1 MKEMPVVAQVMM
13 PEKGLF
19 LVRCT
24 CEPPRY
30 GAQVLV
36 SLDYGQDLG
45 MVTESGEYDPDRHG
59 SRLPGFQLLRLIFSR
74 PPEIQAGLSDC
85 HCLFCL
91 QKPFD
96 SIDLVPPT
104 LIHACGMKSKS
115 DVYTVPVRGCKTQ
128 HPFPCGTV
136 YVRENQ

>member
-85 HCLFCL
+85 HCLLCL

-96 SIDLVPPT
+96 SIDLVPPSGVDT
-104 LIHACGMKSKS
+104 CRMETQAEVHIVL
-115 DVYTVPVRGCKTQ
+115 VP
-128 HPFPCGTV
+128 
-136 YVRENQ
+136 